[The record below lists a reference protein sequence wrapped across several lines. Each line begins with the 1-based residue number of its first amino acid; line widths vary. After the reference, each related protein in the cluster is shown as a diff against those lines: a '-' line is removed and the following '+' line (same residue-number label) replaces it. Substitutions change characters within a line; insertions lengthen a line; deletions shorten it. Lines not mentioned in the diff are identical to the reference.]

1 MPLPWIWFA
10 ALGLYAAFTF
20 WYVNTKGALS
30 ADEVDAFLEKF
41 RAIKGMT
48 PETLKAGREFLES
61 DDGGEFV
68 MVNLLQMAP
77 SPVAPPDGGEPQPSS
92 EVMGRYTAHFMP
104 ALFRRA
110 GHPIFMGVTAASYL
124 DQWNVAPDPGW
135 TATGLVRYRSR
146 RDMAEL
152 TVDPAFDDAHEYKIA
167 ALASTAA
174 FPVTPMLRVFSPR
187 IGVGLVVALMAAFV
201 HIAVLSFGS

>member
-1 MPLPWIWFA
+1 MALPLLWFA
-10 ALGLYAAFTF
+10 ALTLYAAFTF
-20 WYVNTKGALS
+20 WYVNTKGALRLG
-30 ADEVDAFLEKF
+30 EVDAFLEKF
-41 RAIKGMT
+41 EQIEGMT

-77 SPVAPPDGGEPQPSS
+77 SPVVPPGGGEPQTAS
-92 EVMGRYTAHFMP
+92 EVMGRYTSHFMP

-110 GHPIFMGVTAASYL
+110 GHPIFMGVTAATYL

-135 TATGLVRYRSR
+135 TATGLIRYRSR
-146 RDMAEL
+146 RDMADL
-152 TVDPAFDDAHEYKIA
+152 AVDPAFDDAHKYKIV

-174 FPVTPMLRVFSPR
+174 FPVIPMLRVVSPR
-187 IGVGLVVALMAAFV
+187 LGVGLVLALVAALT
-201 HIAVLSFGS
+201 HIAVLSLGG